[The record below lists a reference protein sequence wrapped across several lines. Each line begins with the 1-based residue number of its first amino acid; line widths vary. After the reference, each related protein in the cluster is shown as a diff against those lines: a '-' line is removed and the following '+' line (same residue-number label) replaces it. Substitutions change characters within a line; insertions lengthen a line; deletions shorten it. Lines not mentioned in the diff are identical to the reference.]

1 MQDLEIQM
9 VLALGPARCEKET
22 LFGLNSV
29 TFFGDCKGYGNQE
42 LVTLSVPQ
50 RSPLRSFSERKVM

>member
-1 MQDLEIQM
+1 MQM

-29 TFFGDCKGYGNQE
+29 PFFGDCKGYGNQE